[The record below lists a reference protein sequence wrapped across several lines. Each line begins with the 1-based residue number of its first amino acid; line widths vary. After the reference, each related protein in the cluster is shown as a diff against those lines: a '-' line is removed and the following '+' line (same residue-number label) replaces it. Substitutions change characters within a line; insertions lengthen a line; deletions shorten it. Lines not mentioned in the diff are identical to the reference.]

1 MREIPY
7 VIVES
12 MLTRLERT
20 LTKLW
25 IVILILIVLLVGS
38 NIAWL
43 YYESQFETTEITQDV
58 DTGNGDNTTVIGIGD
73 HKHILVHTVMVRA
86 VKRMW
91 AEVPSNDDAL

>member
-43 YYESQFETTEITQDV
+43 YYESQFETAEITQDV
-58 DTGNGDNTTVIGIGD
+58 DTDNGDNTTVIGIGGNNG
-73 HKHILVHTVMVRA
+73 K
-86 VKRMW
+86 
-91 AEVPSNDDAL
+91 N

>member
-73 HKHILVHTVMVRA
+73 HNGK
-86 VKRMW
+86 
-91 AEVPSNDDAL
+91 N

>member
-58 DTGNGDNTTVIGIGD
+58 DTGNGDNTTAIGIGD
-73 HKHILVHTVMVRA
+73 HNGK
-86 VKRMW
+86 
-91 AEVPSNDDAL
+91 N